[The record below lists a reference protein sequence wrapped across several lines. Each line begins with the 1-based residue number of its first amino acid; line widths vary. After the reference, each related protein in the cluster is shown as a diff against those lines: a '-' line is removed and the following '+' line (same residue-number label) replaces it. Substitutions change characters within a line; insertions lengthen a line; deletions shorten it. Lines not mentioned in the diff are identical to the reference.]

1 MVIEFITETLSY
13 LSQVNTI
20 ILIAVFLIF
29 IILAYKLFQTAIK
42 AVIVGIIAAAF
53 PFVANFLGFNVPLT
67 LNSVLWFAVTGVVL
81 YFAYAIISGGVKI
94 VKIVMSPFRWLFKKR
109 EKKK

>member
-1 MVIEFITETLSY
+1 MVMEFITQLISY
-13 LSQVNTI
+13 LSQVNSI

-53 PFVANFLGFNVPLT
+53 PFVASFLGFNVPLT
-67 LNSVLWFAVTGVVL
+67 LNSVLWFALTGVIL
-81 YFAYAIISGGVKI
+81 YFAYAIISGGIKI
-94 VKIVMSPFRWLFKKR
+94 VRIVMSPFRRLFRKKSR
-109 EKKK
+109 K